1 MDFLNRLGGED
12 SDMDLEDPEI
22 MKELKKLGWDQARD
36 EDFELNPEDQEIA
49 ELERRLEQEEREL
62 EASMKGA
69 DFRPMS
75 EHEIENMQLD
85 EKDLENPEYLSELM
99 ELEGKHKEDVL
110 QEHVLQ
116 LDELKKIIA
125 IQTNKAVQLRNA
137 GNKDEAL
144 EILKEIK
151 RLKVEQD
158 NLERMIKMH
167 QITQKPQASN
177 KKPEV
182 TPKPVKKQNAQ
193 VVEEE
198 EEFDYDSIVSLP
210 VMEWEMEQAARRK
223 DEFVKD
229 KMEFAIQMLT
239 TNIQSGILSQE
250 TYVENIQ
257 QKIEENK
264 KIVEKA
270 NREVRARLMKHIELM
285 EAELADIPDEEEEE
299 EEEEEGE
306 QEEEKIAPQK
316 QPTEISH
323 EELYETN
330 LMYRDI
336 GNLYDEYK
344 RGFLYLRQL
353 GETTLCNNLIEKAE
367 TLGKILSDMRRGK
380 EPSGKINPLMPSD
393 ITGMTESERLK
404 RLEEL
409 IEYTTKQHEEAKQQ
423 ALACLKQ
430 KDKEGA
436 VAKKREMLSHEK
448 KLKEL
453 EDAKKNPWQL
463 PPRVNVKKLSR
474 REEVMNSD
482 LGPTTIELG
491 YGKAEGLKNDDSYYI
506 QYGLTLH
513 AGQNIERKLAVK
525 KHVLT
530 EGFGY
535 LEKFNLDAKSFASL
549 DKRRINIE
557 IFEKRMIRSDKSIGN
572 INLKLADCANKCNL
586 NFKLPISKS
595 SGIYLNMTLRLHK
608 ALKVKEYHEVPYE
621 ETTIEEMP
629 PSFKDASGQA
639 IVPKSNLPEETK
651 EPKRGAPSPAGPKQ
665 ATEASADLSPAE
677 ITDPSILDNL
687 NSYEVLSMEIERLT
701 ELINKLRSDGKN
713 VTPLINRQRD
723 VMRKKAI
730 IETQVGNG
738 MISPEQYKEV
748 LENQISH
755 DMQLA
760 KYFKDNGDRAKL
772 ELVIKRVQIMKKEVS
787 ELEGE

>member
-12 SDMDLEDPEI
+12 HEMDLEDPEI
-22 MKELKKLGWDQARD
+22 MKELRKLGWDHARD
-36 EDFELNPEDQEIA
+36 EDIELNPEDQEIA
-49 ELERRLEQEEREL
+49 ELERRLEEEEMEL
-62 EASMKGA
+62 EASMQGR
-69 DFRPMS
+69 DFKPMS
-75 EHEIENMQLD
+75 EHEIENIQLD

-99 ELEGKHKEDVL
+99 ELEGKRKEDVL
-110 QEHVLQ
+110 QEHILQ
-116 LDELKKIIA
+116 LDELKRIIA
-125 IQTNKAVQLRNA
+125 SQTNKAVQLRNA
-137 GNKDEAL
+137 GKRDEAL
-144 EILKEIK
+144 EVLKEIK

-167 QITQKPQASN
+167 QIAQKSQASN
-177 KKPEV
+177 KKLEV
-182 TPKPVKKQNAQ
+182 APKPVKKQNAPA
-193 VVEEE
+193 VEEE

-264 KIVEKA
+264 RIVEKA

-299 EEEEEGE
+299 EEIESQ
-306 QEEEKIAPQK
+306 QEEEKQT
-316 QPTEISH
+316 TEISH

-436 VAKKREMLSHEK
+436 VAKKREMLGHEK

-463 PPRVNVKKLSR
+463 PPKVNVKKLSR
-474 REEVMNSD
+474 REELMNSD

-491 YGKAEGLKNDDSYYI
+491 FGKAEGLKNDDSYYI
-506 QYGLTLH
+506 QYTLTLH
-513 AGQNIERKLAVK
+513 AGQNIDRKLAVK
-525 KHVLT
+525 KHVIT

-535 LEKFNLDAKSFASL
+535 LEKFNLDAKSFSSL
-549 DKRRINIE
+549 DKRRINLE
-557 IFEKRMIRSDKSIGN
+557 IFEKRMIRSDKSLGS

-586 NFKLPISKS
+586 SLKLPISKTN
-595 SGIYLNMTLRLHK
+595 GIYLNMTLRLHK

-629 PSFKDASGQA
+629 PAFKDPSGQSL
-639 IVPKSNLPEETK
+639 VPKSNIPEETK
-651 EPKRGAPSPAGPKQ
+651 EATRRAPSGPSPAGPKP
-665 ATEASADLSPAE
+665 ASEASADLSPAE
-677 ITDPSILDNL
+677 ISDPSILDNL

-701 ELINKLRSDGKN
+701 DIINKLRSDGKN
-713 VTPLINRQRD
+713 VTPFINRQRD

-748 LENQISH
+748 LEKQISH

-760 KYFKDNGDRAKL
+760 KFFKDKGDNAKL
-772 ELVIKRVQIMKKEVS
+772 QLVLKRVQVMKKEVS
-787 ELEGE
+787 ELESE